1 MDQTTPPRYQE
12 DEQFIDLGALI
23 RYLAKSWTF
32 IFAFAAIPIALY
44 LLFAVMQAKSYQDN
58 LVASIVKINQDLDNF
73 NPNAIISEQ
82 IVSKALED
90 NSIESEISDILPLLN
105 VVVGFERI
113 NDPIDDALA
122 KLSGEVSVSRGE
134 NLAEIEARYA
144 SLVASQNHF
153 LTIYFNLEDSP
164 VDATTAK
171 IIVSEVIRIFNER
184 FEQGLIRNMPLLSE
198 IKMTDLEGLDEVTS
212 YNLGQFRGVVTSLRQ
227 KVVALKDEGFDKRGF
242 NPEVLSS
249 RINYIDM
256 QLSGII
262 STSNELQRFF
272 NRDIDREINIA
283 TDHINSLEAALNA
296 ITEKKSGLGIS
307 TGSASRGQGGVA
319 TEYNSE
325 LFERFLNVGASL
337 SLVEFQE
344 SLLNQKLELEFRRT
358 ELRQQKKS
366 FSDSNISPDNVEQ
379 HYAGLLA
386 ETRGVATDL
395 NAFIRDFNA
404 SFQKQ
409 ILSLVNQNRVQSA
422 SLFQLKPLLLTV
434 VASFGIAIAI
444 GVFRFSARQ

>member
-212 YNLGQFRGVVTSLRQ
+212 YNLGQSLRQ
-227 KVVALKDEGFDKRGF
+227 KVVALKEEGFDKRGF
-242 NPEVLSS
+242 NPEVLTS
-249 RINYIDM
+249 RINYIDL

-262 STSNELQRFF
+262 STSAELQRFF
-272 NRDIDREINIA
+272 IRDIDREINIA
-283 TDHINSLEAALNA
+283 TDHINSLEAALDA

-395 NAFIRDFNA
+395 NSFIRDFNA